1 VPKATK
7 PARSKP
13 PSAGAVKKKKAPPAA
28 AKKKVLQAAPKKRAS
43 APAAAAR
50 SATKKSAAGPKKFG
64 RRADLGAPT
73 TGFFDRQPAALR
85 AILDDL
91 RGLIDEAA
99 PEASSEIKWGMP
111 FYSIR
116 GQMMCAL
123 AAFKAHV
130 NLILAGPA
138 GTFADP
144 AGLLEGDGKT
154 GRHLKLRAPEDLPRD
169 TVRNWLRAAA
179 ARARTESANAK

>member
-1 VPKATK
+1 MPKATK
-7 PARSKP
+7 PARSKKP
-13 PSAGAVKKKKAPPAA
+13 PAGVVKKRKAPKAA
-28 AKKKVLQAAPKKRAS
+28 TKKRA
-43 APAAAAR
+43 PATTP
-50 SATKKSAAGPKKFG
+50 ATKKSAAAPKKFG

-91 RGLIDEAA
+91 RRLIDEAA

-130 NLILAGPA
+130 NLILAGPP

-154 GRHLKLRAPEDLPRD
+154 GRHLKLRAPDDLPRE
-169 TVRNWLRAAA
+169 TVRGWLRAAA
-179 ARARTESANAK
+179 NRARTESANARG